1 MVFTYSHQFI
11 KMNQNKIIGTAAVLG
26 ALSVAIG
33 AFGAHGLEGL
43 VEAGKLTDHDLK
55 TFETGVRYQ
64 FYHTFALLAVG
75 LGYHMLNEKMAKFAT
90 TLFLIGII
98 IFSGS
103 LYLLVLSEPLLG
115 TRLSWLG
122 AITPLGG
129 LSFIAGWFF
138 LFRSTKK

>member
-64 FYHTFALLAVG
+64 F
-75 LGYHMLNEKMAKFAT
+75 
-90 TLFLIGII
+90 
-98 IFSGS
+98 
-103 LYLLVLSEPLLG
+103 
-115 TRLSWLG
+115 
-122 AITPLGG
+122 
-129 LSFIAGWFF
+129 
-138 LFRSTKK
+138 